1 MTKWY
6 ETDLS
11 KAIMAKKYF
20 HEGED
25 FKSFIDRVVSIF
37 SKDLQP
43 KMREALMNGDFFLA
57 DVHCTEQV
65 QKENLMLVCLT
76 VIFFHLLKII

>member
-25 FKSFIDRVVSIF
+25 FKAFIDRVVSIF

-43 KMREALMNGDFFLA
+43 KMREALMNGDFFPGGRSLYGA
-57 DVHCTEQV
+57 GSKGKFKASLSNCYILPSAM
-65 QKENLMLVCLT
+65 K
-76 VIFFHLLKII
+76 